1 MRNFFLFLAFI
12 CVFSSCVNEQK
23 KALDRVLE
31 LEAQLM
37 QVEDAS
43 SNTDLAKEVLVAYD
57 EFMKAY
63 PDAGNNPEI
72 LFKSG
77 EVWKGLGAHLKSAKA
92 FYQVHTKFPAS
103 DLAPLALFQQAHC
116 FEALEQRLT
125 AKKTYEEFMER
136 YPNHPYI
143 EQANGMI
150 QNLHFSDEELIKQ
163 FQK

>member
-1 MRNFFLFLAFI
+1 MRNLFLFLCFV
-12 CVFSSCVNEQK
+12 CLLGSCANAQK

-43 SNTDLAKEVLVAYD
+43 SNTDLAEEVLAAYD
-57 EFMKAY
+57 EFLKAF
-63 PDAGNNPEI
+63 PDADNHSEL

-92 FYQVHTKFPAS
+92 FYQVHTKFPDS

-116 FEALEQRLT
+116 FEVLGQRLT
-125 AKKTYEEFMER
+125 AKKIYEEFIER
-136 YPNHPYI
+136 YPNHPYE
-143 EQANGMI
+143 EQAKGMI